1 MVARF
6 PEPLPAMASS
16 VALRADGSAVR
27 HRNALVLRHLNLVH
41 QQVNRLRHLSSEPVD
56 DLEQIGRQ
64 GLISAAERF
73 DPDRGV
79 AFSSFAVPYIQG
91 HIRHHIRDRVPVVR
105 SSWRLR
111 SLHAR
116 IERLN
121 QSRLH
126 GGEPPLTDEELAT
139 CLDCRVTRI
148 HQARE
153 LHHALQCTS
162 LDRPWD
168 REDGAT
174 LQESLEADG
183 PQPLEHLAWEELCD
197 RLVSLP
203 PLDRKLLLDCLLHER
218 PRREVAA
225 ELGWSV
231 PRLSRR
237 LQQCRQALRQRLM
250 AEGWGPAEP
259 SPDRR
264 PAPSSARSHPRC

>member
-1 MVARF
+1 M
-6 PEPLPAMASS
+6 PAMASS
-16 VALRADGSAVR
+16 LAVPPEGLAVR
-27 HRNALVLRHLNLVH
+27 QRNALVLRHLNLVH
-41 QQVNRLRHLSSEPVD
+41 QQVNRLRHLCSEPVD

-64 GLISAAERF
+64 GLIAAAERF

-116 IERLN
+116 IEQLN

-126 GGEPPLTDEELAT
+126 GGDRPLTDEELAAR
-139 CLDCRVTRI
+139 LDCRVTRI
-148 HQARE
+148 RQAQE

-162 LDRPWD
+162 LDKPSGGD
-168 REDGAT
+168 DGAS
-174 LQESLEADG
+174 LQECLEAG
-183 PQPLEHLAWEELCD
+183 GRQPLEHLAWQELRE
-197 RLVSLP
+197 RLRGLP
-203 PLDRKLLLDCLLHER
+203 ALDRKLLVDCLMHGR

-225 ELGWSV
+225 EIGWTV

-237 LQQCRQALRQRLM
+237 LQQCRRALRERLM

-259 SPDRR
+259 SPERQ
-264 PAPSSARSHPRC
+264 PAWSSVH